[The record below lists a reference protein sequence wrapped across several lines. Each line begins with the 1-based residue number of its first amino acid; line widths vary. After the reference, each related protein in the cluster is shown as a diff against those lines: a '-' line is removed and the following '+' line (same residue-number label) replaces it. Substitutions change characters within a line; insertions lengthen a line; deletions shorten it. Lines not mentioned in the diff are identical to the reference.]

1 VGNYLGA
8 ERAPISF
15 TTEGATR
22 RLSVGK
28 LIQGA
33 VAPIAGKRPGEDVMI
48 VNTEYWMGPEVT
60 VARAEQGRVR
70 AFGRVWNFEGRSAEI
85 CAISWSDE

>member
-1 VGNYLGA
+1 
-8 ERAPISF
+8 
-15 TTEGATR
+15 
-22 RLSVGK
+22 
-28 LIQGA
+28 